1 MCREVKNRWSV
12 YIINFNSCYRNLA
25 SKFNRIISYYKL
37 RLARLPDSNYAISSG
52 FACGAM
58 VSFTPLLGLHFVL
71 AVVFA
76 YLIRGNF
83 IAALIG
89 TVVGNPITF
98 PFIAAICVRTGS
110 FILDRFSII
119 ENELSISDAWEFN
132 SEFTSLS
139 VFEKFLVEVYF
150 EKFIPYSIGGII
162 CGIIAALIVYILSKP
177 LISSYQKRK
186 KKRKKINAKL

>member
-1 MCREVKNRWSV
+1 MYKEVRIRWSF
-12 YIINFNSCYRNLA
+12 YIINFNFYYRNLLI
-25 SKFNRIISYYKL
+25 KVKRVISYYKL

-71 AVVFA
+71 AVIFA

-98 PFIAAICVRTGS
+98 PFIWGLIYKIGTYLTNIKLQKITHEINFDMIVNQTYEI
-110 FILDRFSII
+110 FFPM
-119 ENELSISDAWEFN
+119 
-132 SEFTSLS
+132 
-139 VFEKFLVEVYF
+139 LV
-150 EKFIPYSIGGII
+150 GGII
-162 CGIIAALIVYILSKP
+162 IAPLGWIITYSVIYSFVASF
-177 LISSYQKRK
+177 
-186 KKRKKINAKL
+186 KKRRNKKNKRIL

>member
-1 MCREVKNRWSV
+1 MYKEAKIRWSV
-12 YIINFNSCYRNLA
+12 EISTFNSYYRNLV

-58 VSFTPLLGLHFVL
+58 VSFTPLLGFHFVL
-71 AVVFA
+71 AVIFA

-98 PFIAAICVRTGS
+98 PFIWGLIYKTGTYLTNIKLEKINHEINFDMIINQTYEIFFPMLIGSIIIAPLVWIITYYIIYS
-110 FILDRFSII
+110 FI
-119 ENELSISDAWEFN
+119 A
-132 SEFTSLS
+132 
-139 VFEKFLVEVYF
+139 
-150 EKFIPYSIGGII
+150 
-162 CGIIAALIVYILSKP
+162 
-177 LISSYQKRK
+177 SY
-186 KKRKKINAKL
+186 KKRKRKNNRE

>member
-1 MCREVKNRWSV
+1 MYKEVRIRWSI
-12 YIINFNSCYRNLA
+12 YIINFNLYYRNL
-25 SKFNRIISYYKL
+25 SIKVKRVISYYKL

-71 AVVFA
+71 AVIFA

-98 PFIAAICVRTGS
+98 PFIWGLIYKIGTHLTNIKLQKLTHEINFDMIVNQS
-110 FILDRFSII
+110 YEIFFPM
-119 ENELSISDAWEFN
+119 
-132 SEFTSLS
+132 
-139 VFEKFLVEVYF
+139 LV
-150 EKFIPYSIGGII
+150 GGII
-162 CGIIAALIVYILSKP
+162 IAPLVWIITYYVIYSFIA
-177 LISSYQKRK
+177 SY
-186 KKRKKINAKL
+186 KKRKQKKTKGY

>member
-1 MCREVKNRWSV
+1 MFIEVKIRWSV
-12 YIINFNSCYRNLA
+12 CIINFNSYYRNLA
-25 SKFNRIISYYKL
+25 IKVNRIISYYKL

-71 AVVFA
+71 AIIFA

-98 PFIAAICVRTGS
+98 PFIWGLIFKVGSYVTNIELDKITHEINFDTIVNQTYDIFFPMFVGGFIIGPLVWLITYYVVYS
-110 FILDRFSII
+110 FI
-119 ENELSISDAWEFN
+119 A
-132 SEFTSLS
+132 
-139 VFEKFLVEVYF
+139 
-150 EKFIPYSIGGII
+150 
-162 CGIIAALIVYILSKP
+162 
-177 LISSYQKRK
+177 SY
-186 KKRKKINAKL
+186 KKRKKNKKNKRLL